1 MIKKNLVFAVL
12 LVLCQS
18 VLFAQDSGKA
28 AVYEQRYLKLVEK
41 VGVDGVGVETVLN
54 HWENADSTSSAML
67 MAKFSYY
74 FNKSYSNRVVSKTSR
89 KYLGNEPL
97 FSLKDSTGTDVYY
110 FEEPVFDDEIYGKA
124 IQALDKAIR
133 FYPIDM
139 DYRFLKADAYMA
151 YEKDSPDMAVAY
163 LLDIVR
169 SYRSKPNWKYEG
181 KAMDDELFAGAMQ
194 EYCHALF
201 SLASPNGYE
210 AFKSLS
216 EAMLKLFPKELMFMN
231 NLGSYHLAVGK
242 NCKKAISIFNKV
254 LKKDPSNN
262 VAIRNC
268 IIAARNMK
276 DVKAEKKYLRM
287 YIKYGPE
294 NEKTGSQARLDYLE
308 NNR

>member
-1 MIKKNLVFAVL
+1 MIKKNLVFALL

-18 VLFAQDSGKA
+18 VLFAQDNGKA

-54 HWENADSTSSAML
+54 HWENADSTSAAML

-89 KYLGNEPL
+89 KYLGNDAL
-97 FSLKDSTGTDVYY
+97 FSLKDSTGTEVYY
-110 FEEPVFDDEIYGKA
+110 FEEPFFDDEIYGKA
-124 IQALDKAIR
+124 IQAIDKAIR

-139 DYRFLKADAYMA
+139 DYRFLKADAYIT
-151 YEKDSPDMAVAY
+151 YEKDSPDMAIAY
-163 LLDIVR
+163 LLELVGT
-169 SYRSKPNWKYEG
+169 YRSKPNWKYEN
-181 KAMDDELFAGAMQ
+181 KAVDDEFFAGAMQ
-194 EYCHALF
+194 EYCYTLF
-201 SLASPNGYE
+201 SLASPGAYE

-216 EAMLKLFPKELMFMN
+216 EAMLKLFPNELMFMS
-231 NLGSYHLAVGK
+231 NLGSYYLAVGK
-242 NCKKAISIFNKV
+242 NSKKAMSIYNKV

-268 IIAARNMK
+268 VIAARNIK

-294 NEKTGSQARLDYLE
+294 NEKAGSQARLDYLE
-308 NNR
+308 NKR